1 MSWRLLVAVSLCA
14 FACTID
20 ARETLPLLPPQA
32 RILAFG
38 DSLTDGVGGSGE
50 NYPERLARRIDRVV
64 INAGSNGETTA
75 QGRVRLPGVLRAE
88 HPALLI
94 LCLGINDLSRGLP
107 RDAIRDNLVAMLASA
122 RDAGVPVL
130 LLGLPARGGAVVE
143 PLFAEA
149 AQAGDALFDAH
160 SMVDVIANPA
170 MKSDLVHLNAD
181 GYRQLSERLSEVLRQ
196 RGALDA
202 GDRG

>member
-1 MSWRLLVAVSLCA
+1 MGTRLLATICLCA
-14 FACTID
+14 FACTVE
-20 ARETLPLLPPQA
+20 ARETLPPLPAQA

-50 NYPERLARRIDRVV
+50 NYPERLAQRIDRVI

-75 QGRVRLPGVLRAE
+75 QGRARLPGVLRE
-88 HPALLI
+88 ERPALLI
-94 LCLGINDLSRGLP
+94 LCLGINDLTRGLP

-130 LLGLPARGGAVVE
+130 LLGLPARGGAVVD
-143 PLFAEA
+143 PLFSEA
-149 AQAGDALFDAH
+149 AQAGDALLDAH
-160 SMVDVIANPA
+160 SMVDVLANPA

-181 GYRQLSERLSEVLRQ
+181 GYRQLSERLAEVLHQ

-202 GDRG
+202 GERG

>member
-1 MSWRLLVAVSLCA
+1 MLVAVCLCA
-14 FACTID
+14 FTCAVD
-20 ARETLPLLPPQA
+20 ARETLPPLSSHA

-75 QGRVRLPGVLRAE
+75 QGRARLPGVLRE
-88 HPALLI
+88 ERPALLI

-130 LLGLPARGGAVVE
+130 LLGLPARGGVVVDA
-143 PLFAEA
+143 LFSEA
-149 AQAGDALFDAH
+149 AQVGDAVLDAR
-160 SMVDVIANPA
+160 SMVDIIANPA
-170 MKSDLVHLNAD
+170 LKADLVHLNAD
-181 GYRQLSERLSEVLRQ
+181 GYRQLSERLAEVLRQ
-196 RGALDA
+196 RGALGKA
-202 GDRG
+202 ERG